1 MRSTAM
7 LCISTLDGARDHTPL
22 DTQYLSH
29 LRDEIGVVDP
39 IEMVDLVSME
49 TGTVH
54 PQPQLVVASTERLFS
69 YHVLCCCWYQ
79 YQGTDT
85 CGT

>member
-1 MRSTAM
+1 MHEIETVP
-7 LCISTLDGARDHTPL
+7 PL

-49 TGTVH
+49 TATVH
-54 PQPQLVVASTERLFS
+54 PQPQLVVASTELWSPTMFCAVAGTSTRAQI
-69 YHVLCCCWYQ
+69 HVAHD
-79 YQGTDT
+79 GHT
-85 CGT
+85 GRP

>member
-29 LRDEIGVVDP
+29 LRDEIGVVDS
-39 IEMVDLVSME
+39 IEVVDMDPRYGISIPSVLQS
-49 TGTVH
+49 TGGIVDSQEHYYAT
-54 PQPQLVVASTERLFS
+54 AACTA
-69 YHVLCCCWYQ
+69 
-79 YQGTDT
+79 
-85 CGT
+85 